1 MSESASICWLP
12 ATIGKW
18 SSKVGPSLL
27 EKIWIGLV
35 LGLFQF
41 LEDSQ
46 VAFSV
51 IVENVT
57 KNGGQLV
64 DLTRCRCGFGMD
76 DAGIHVLNIRSRQ
89 RFLARLVPA
98 VGLLRVLIPI
108 SIALQEF
115 GNADASNRVYPSV
128 LISTDV
134 ANDPIEEE
142 LRLPISMYSM
152 SIHFRHHKAT
162 KVWLGAIGLGCSNFC
177 KVMSMKLAAFF
188 FNLNLEWIRFF
199 SSWRDRSLMIG
210 GGREGTAGA
219 AVEYP

>member
-1 MSESASICWLP
+1 M
-12 ATIGKW
+12 
-18 SSKVGPSLL
+18 
-27 EKIWIGLV
+27 
-35 LGLFQF
+35 
-41 LEDSQ
+41 
-46 VAFSV
+46 
-51 IVENVT
+51 
-57 KNGGQLV
+57 

-188 FNLNLEWIRFF
+188 LQSQSGVDTLLLVLERSESDDRWRPGGHCWSRGRVSVMRRLATGSCITVGSVRSVTLRWDGLNRLVRQCCWDIHEIVNDDAAC
-199 SSWRDRSLMIG
+199 SSR
-210 GGREGTAGA
+210 
-219 AVEYP
+219 